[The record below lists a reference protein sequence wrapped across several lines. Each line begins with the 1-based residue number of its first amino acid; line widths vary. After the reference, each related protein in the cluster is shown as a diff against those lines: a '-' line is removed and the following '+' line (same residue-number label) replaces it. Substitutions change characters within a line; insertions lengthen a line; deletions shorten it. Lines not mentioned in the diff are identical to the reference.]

1 MQTVFKSESAPV
13 ATKLKLLSVGDNQSK
28 NARDLE
34 VRVKGLTISKK
45 TLDWLLSNH
54 SRVLRL
60 AVKSAGKRNLTLNEH
75 KTPFLYDSPS
85 FCLEHI

>member
-13 ATKLKLLSVGDNQSK
+13 TTKLKLLSVGDSQSK

-60 AVKSAGKRNLTLNEH
+60 AVN
-75 KTPFLYDSPS
+75 
-85 FCLEHI
+85 